1 MIRSL
6 SKGRRRA
13 LLRTTP
19 LNRCRFRAAPE
30 AFAIGTVILVVL
42 ATPATVL
49 AQGIACGKARS
60 PVEKSICASP
70 HLLALDH
77 QVAVAYATALKR
89 APDHRAAFKQDLL
102 RWLKARDAACAA
114 AAPRLADCLD
124 EQLTRRLAALAP
136 PGNTSGIPLPPDA
149 AAASNLASDQTRP
162 VQASGHLSPD
172 APASPFR
179 ITATPAAAPPPDP
192 AIPSGSPPAPAAM
205 LAPTTLPAQRV
216 GNATLTV
223 TRSGRFTLA
232 AHSRSGAALQ
242 LVDML
247 AGPTTVAGE
256 AGASDGR
263 LDMLLD
269 VGTYR
274 LRVFTATGA
283 TDPIGLTVTPFTDAA
298 PPRAAPSGGRSLAA
312 TLRDGEQR
320 SYWLAVPD
328 GRLPPIE
335 VAGRSLADLRLWR
348 NGRDLQPMQPV
359 STEPQPIPGHPL
371 RDLRLQGQVE
381 PGTYLL
387 VAYGGPPLPWSSGND
402 QPFLIRTG
410 ASDAL
415 DGGLAT
421 GIIGPFGS
429 ELFRQPAFA
438 DRFRLDLPAPAD
450 ATLLVGSAAG
460 TLDRTSRTPGLVVQ
474 APPSTTNPS
483 TTGTVEVRGN
493 DGQPFSLRATQAPG
507 PQTVSKPG
515 SYWVSAT
522 TSGVGGDEVPPTLLL
537 QRGPVEDD
545 PAHPPRIVASSVP
558 RVTAATGWRH
568 RFNLHGPTELLLQ
581 TTAGGDVTVRVDG
594 LKLDQPSTDGW
605 FDAPAGYY
613 ALRLQ
618 PAPGAEGAVDVSV
631 GGTGPLPLALPLP
644 ADPVI
649 PFGLQNLRDGE
660 QLSLLSQFA
669 PDAETG
675 LSARPVPADLAQAPL
690 FLSQDVGG
698 APLRIPVRLPPGGL
712 LTARSLNGEP
722 ISVGL
727 EPGTTAQQQVVSLAP
742 AATPRTVVLS
752 WRPPAPPPP
761 VPIPP
766 PDAPTAGTAL
776 AAGQPVPFDL
786 RENQERSFALNLAV
800 GGLYRVE
807 TLGRLHMRGR
817 LATSFIP
824 DLAHDDAG
832 GPGGGMLIQNW
843 LRAGSYRVAV
853 APVGSSGHGAIT
865 VTPAPLLSGAALTP
879 GGRVHANLPAGTGI
893 AFPLLVT
900 RPGRYHL
907 EVLSQ
912 GQPPVARLDD
922 ADGWPITHAGPMT
935 NLDQA
940 LQPGRYRLLVS
951 AAALPVVLAARLL
964 PAADHPAV
972 TGHGPH
978 PLSAGVPQQATWRE
992 PTTPTNARTPDSW
1005 TFTLQGSAHTTISLD
1020 DGMDGTLFKPDGS
1033 HVHVAIQWQ
1042 GDLGPGAYRL
1052 DATSLGR
1059 NDRFDYTVA
1068 WSTDELQPGE
1078 ARPVTLPAT
1087 LSFSLGTDR
1096 VVNLSGWGATAT
1108 RAILKQDDGTEL
1120 LRAGPRADNWS
1131 LGLSRRLPAGRYRLD
1146 LSAALPPDA
1155 ANVTQDPGLRPTP
1168 LADETASEEP
1178 ADTAP
1183 DAGSADTTSDP
1194 GSSDASPGDAPA
1206 PNDTTGSD
1214 ASAPDNTAPDNAGP
1228 DNTAPDN
1235 TAPNS
1240 DTPTPATTPDP
1251 SNAPAPTPTDA
1262 ASDNPSTPGNTDTT
1276 VQLDLPAVLPTAP
1289 APETATPLSG
1299 SGVHVLAV
1307 KQPGRDTLLVADAT
1321 SVAACALSLERQDG
1335 NGWRTIALSTGTAP
1349 RLAVPSDDNPAPWRL
1364 EAWSIDGGDTPL
1376 LLAARVLDSAGPSL
1390 RALDG
1395 FPAPLAVA
1403 RRRLADRTLLR
1414 ISAAPDSLLAATSP
1428 GHPAAPATGQVAPQ
1442 DDTLWLLAPL
1452 PGPLTLSPTDPT
1464 PGTALSVTIPA
1475 GGSVV
1480 LPSSSNNGHA
1490 RIWLAESGLGQPG
1503 LVDGAISSGSAL
1515 ALANTP
1521 ALLRNAGGTEP
1532 LATEVTLLNLATAD
1546 PVRITLPFHVQVPAR
1561 SALPVRLDQP
1571 TRLQVVLPPGT
1582 ALLSPAASAWAGRS
1596 PVSRDLVGASNS
1608 FTLVNTLDQP
1618 APISLLAGTVDA
1630 PDTLQPGTVFKRF
1643 FGAAGSFDLPVQAAS
1658 GARITVAGDASLQ
1671 WTGSDGAVL
1680 RGKTVSPSSATG
1692 HLVVE
1697 HGPGAVVLGMASPGH
1712 QPWPT
1717 PTPDAIPANGRTTL
1731 SGPAMAWQLHPST
1744 PSLLDVSTTAPLLL
1758 ALGDAPPDLFGAG
1771 AELHRAVPAGD
1782 TTLRAYSPH
1791 DGPLAGTLALT
1802 LTPLRMLNNGVG
1814 PVTSVAPGGTALFG
1828 FQVSRPARVG
1838 IAVRSEPDRTQVR
1851 LLRADGTPVGE
1862 GVAQLHPLPPG
1873 SYLIEAHVPAD
1884 AEPTV
1889 LRPAVLGLDA
1899 PGNGPPPEIV
1909 QHYLELA
1916 GLKGSAP

>member
-1 MIRSL
+1 MIRSP
-6 SKGRRRA
+6 SRGRRYA

-19 LNRCRFRAAPE
+19 LNRYRMLAAPE
-30 AFAIGTVILVVL
+30 TFAIGTVILVAL

-77 QVAVAYATALKR
+77 QVALAYADALKR
-89 APDHRAAFKQDLL
+89 TPDRRAVLRQDLL
-102 RWLKARDAACAA
+102 RWLKARDVACAV
-114 AAPRLADCLD
+114 AAPRLAGCLD

-136 PGNTSGIPLPPDA
+136 PGNPSGTPRPPGA
-149 AAASNLASDQTRP
+149 AAASEQASDQPRP
-162 VQASGHLSPD
+162 AEASRHLVPDPQASPL
-172 APASPFR
+172 R
-179 ITATPAAAPPPDP
+179 ITAIPAAPPPPDP
-192 AIPSGSPPAPAAM
+192 AIPSDSPPAPAAL
-205 LAPTTLPAQRV
+205 LAPTTLPAQPI

-223 TRSGRFTLA
+223 TRPGRFTLA

-247 AGPTTVAGE
+247 AGPTTIAGE

-298 PPRAAPSGGRSLAA
+298 PPRAAPSGGRTLAA

-320 SYWLAVPD
+320 SYWLAIPD

-335 VAGRSLADLRLWR
+335 AAGRSLADLRLWR
-348 NGRDLQPMQPV
+348 NGRDLQPMQPIA
-359 STEPQPIPGHPL
+359 TEPQPTPGHPL

-387 VAYGGPPLPWSSGND
+387 VAYGGPPLPWSSGSD
-402 QPFLIRTG
+402 QSFLLRTG
-410 ASDAL
+410 TSHAL
-415 DGGLAT
+415 DQGLAT
-421 GIIGPFGS
+421 GTIGPFGS
-429 ELFRQPAFA
+429 ERFQQPAFA

-450 ATLLVGSAAG
+450 ATLQVGSAAG

-474 APPSTTNPS
+474 APPSTT
-483 TTGTVEVRGN
+483 GTVELRGD

-507 PQTVSKPG
+507 PQVLSKPG
-515 SYWVSAT
+515 SYWVSAV
-522 TSGVGGDEVPPTLLL
+522 TSGVGGDEVPPTMLL
-537 QRGPVEDD
+537 QRGPVADD
-545 PAHPPRIVASSVP
+545 PAHPPRIIASNVP
-558 RVTAATGWRH
+558 RITAATGWRH

-594 LKLDQPSTDGW
+594 LKLDQPSADGW

-631 GGTGPLPLALPLP
+631 GGAGPLPLGLPLP

-649 PFGLQNLRDGE
+649 PFGLQNLRDGD
-660 QLSLLSQFA
+660 QLSLLSQTA

-675 LSARPVPADLAQAPL
+675 LSARPVPVDLAEAPL
-690 FLSQDVGG
+690 FVSQDVGG
-698 APLRIPVRLPPGGL
+698 PPLRIPVRLPPGGL
-712 LTARSLNGEP
+712 LAARSLDGEP
-722 ISVGL
+722 IAVGL
-727 EPGTTAQQQVVSLAP
+727 DPGSNAQAVSLAP
-742 AATPRTVVLS
+742 ATTPRTVVLS
-752 WRPPAPPPP
+752 WRRSAPPPP

-766 PDAPTAGTAL
+766 PDAPTADTAL

-786 RENQERSFALNLAV
+786 RENEERSFALRLAV

-832 GPGGGMLIQNW
+832 GPGGGMLIQDW

-900 RPGRYHL
+900 RPGRYRL

-912 GQPPVARLDD
+912 GKPPVARLDD
-922 ADGWPITHAGPMT
+922 ADGWPITRAGPMT
-935 NLDQA
+935 SLEQA

-964 PAADHPAV
+964 PAADPTIV

-978 PLSAGVPQQATWRE
+978 PLPAGVPQQATWRE
-992 PTTPTNARTPDSW
+992 PATPGAARTPDSW
-1005 TFTLQGSAHTTISLD
+1005 TFTLQGSAHVTISLD

-1042 GDLGPGAYRL
+1042 GTLGPGAYRL

-1059 NDRFDYTVA
+1059 NDRFAYTVA
-1068 WSTDELQPGE
+1068 LSTDELQPGE

-1087 LSFSLGTDR
+1087 LPFSLRTDR

-1108 RAILKQDDGTEL
+1108 RAILKRDDGTEL

-1131 LGLSRRLPAGRYRLD
+1131 LGLSRRLPAGRYRLE

-1155 ANVTQDPGLRPTP
+1155 AAVTQDPGLRPTP
-1168 LADETASEEP
+1168 PIDETTPDEP
-1178 ADTAP
+1178 TDAAP

-1194 GSSDASPGDAPA
+1194 GSDPGSDAGSDAGSSDTSPADAPA
-1206 PNDTTGSD
+1206 TD
-1214 ASAPDNTAPDNAGP
+1214 DNTAS
-1228 DNTAPDN
+1228 
-1235 TAPNS
+1235 NS
-1240 DTPTPATTPDP
+1240 DTPTPATTPDT
-1251 SNAPAPTPTDA
+1251 SNTPTPTPADDSSA
-1262 ASDNPSTPGNTDTT
+1262 ASSVPGDTGTT
-1276 VQLDLPAVLPTAP
+1276 VQLDLPTVLPTAP
-1289 APETATPLSG
+1289 APETATTLSG
-1299 SGVHVLAV
+1299 SGVHVLAL

-1335 NGWRTIALSTGTAP
+1335 NGWRTVAVSTGTAP
-1349 RLAVPSDDNPAPWRL
+1349 RLAVPGDDNPAAWRL
-1364 EAWSIDGGDTPL
+1364 EAWSIDGGDTKL

-1390 RALDG
+1390 RVLDG

-1403 RRRLADRTLLR
+1403 RRRLPDRTLLR
-1414 ISAAPDSLLAATSP
+1414 ISTAPDGLLAATWPS
-1428 GHPAAPATGQVAPQ
+1428 HPATPATGQVAPQ

-1464 PGTALSVTIPA
+1464 PGAALSVTIPA
-1475 GGSVV
+1475 GGSIV
-1480 LPSSSNNGHA
+1480 LPSSSDNGHA

-1503 LVDGAISSGSAL
+1503 LVGGAVSSGSTL
-1515 ALANTP
+1515 AP
-1521 ALLRNAGGTEP
+1521 ADTLTLLRNAGGTEP
-1532 LATEVTLLNLATAD
+1532 LATEVTLLDLATAD
-1546 PVRITLPFHVQVPAR
+1546 PVRITLPFHVQVSAR

-1630 PDTLQPGTVFKRF
+1630 PDTLQLGTVFKRF

-1692 HLVVE
+1692 RLVVE

-1731 SGPAMAWQLHPST
+1731 SGPAMAWQLHPSA

-1758 ALGDAPPDLFGAG
+1758 ALGDATPDLFGAG
-1771 AELHRAVPAGD
+1771 AELHRAIPAGD

-1791 DGPLAGTLALT
+1791 DGPLAGTLTLT
-1802 LTPLRMLNNGVG
+1802 LSPLRMLNNGVG

-1828 FQVSRPARVG
+1828 FHVSRPARVG

-1889 LRPAVLGLDA
+1889 LRPAVLGLDP

-1916 GLKGSAP
+1916 GLKGSPQ